1 MSIEEAQDVG
11 GVTSLFFP
19 YKGGKFYHVF
29 LPTAPPH
36 PFPPLRN
43 RSASL
48 SLRSLLTPSFVS
60 SSLEKHVFARPYT
73 TMIRDTLTS
82 PSAKRRLKISDTSRH
97 SVYEALYHKKGL
109 DSAQFDTALLAS
121 PPRKENAIPP
131 GCAQTSPPQTTPRRR
146 TLTLSNVDSHSGSV
160 NTSNARPSPPFPE
173 RTPSLTTS
181 ITTSGS
187 DDDVCPVTPPIIA
200 GNLDIFDVG
209 VFTPPESPSFRVAD
223 SRVIPEKE
231 ARLSR
236 DVDDVAIPAA
246 TRSKAAGLPFHLY
259 YSDPKRPVMTPMY
272 RTKPKGWSSLFIPP
286 ARRVTHRR
294 TNSSITGLDLRFKE
308 NPQGEGPR
316 V

>member
-1 MSIEEAQDVG
+1 
-11 GVTSLFFP
+11 
-19 YKGGKFYHVF
+19 
-29 LPTAPPH
+29 
-36 PFPPLRN
+36 
-43 RSASL
+43 
-48 SLRSLLTPSFVS
+48 
-60 SSLEKHVFARPYT
+60 
-73 TMIRDTLTS
+73 MIRDTVIS
-82 PSAKRRLKISDTSRH
+82 PSASDASRSATRRAILLRFPDSTVKGDLLANLGTLGEDVLFYATMESLFDLPYVH
-97 SVYEALYHKKGL
+97 FAQKKGL

-131 GCAQTSPPQTTPRRR
+131 GFAQTSPPQTTPRRR

-209 VFTPPESPSFRVAD
+209 VFTPPESTSFRVAD

-236 DVDDVAIPAA
+236 DVDDVAIPAV

-259 YSDPKRPVMTPMY
+259 YADPQRPVMTPMY

-294 TNSSITGLDLRFKE
+294 KDSSITGLDLRFKE